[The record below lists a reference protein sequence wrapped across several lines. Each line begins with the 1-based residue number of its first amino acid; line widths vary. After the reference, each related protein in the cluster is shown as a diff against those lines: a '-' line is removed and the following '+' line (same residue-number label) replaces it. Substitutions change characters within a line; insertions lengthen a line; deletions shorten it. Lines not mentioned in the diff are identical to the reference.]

1 MVMKRILLFLFVGIW
16 AVSCSES
23 ESSGEADLVRQVV
36 MSSEAQEFIAGDAV
50 TVSAE
55 GFADGDQIMFE
66 IRWTEGSGNFAPE
79 GYAKG
84 VRGIVTSRTATQLT
98 FLAPGHYPASTVR
111 VILFRGG
118 LIQTLG
124 SIRVAEGLPETGL
137 YGLVPTPAGTTSMV
151 RIDPATGEAI
161 PCYTLQETEP
171 LHSAVSA
178 SGSGILSGL
187 THDGRGAAFD
197 LTMNHYQDLDG
208 VELLTLCS
216 IKGND
221 VAGFAYS
228 EEFDMLHIVGNSRYS
243 WRLPEGV
250 TPAMIDACPAATTS
264 DLLLLGLRLPDGR
277 RAPLLLSVQGG
288 SQAGYALTADALLPF
303 WCITPTAET
312 SETYKLA
319 GGYAVSVGGR
329 TRLQLYDAAA
339 NDFSETLAEVPGTV
353 LSIAVLNDASQVP
366 ELYLLCE
373 NEGVR
378 AIHVYNCLTGA
389 VRTLP
394 AAVDCSEIVGV
405 Q

>member
-1 MVMKRILLFLFVGIW
+1 MAGIW
-16 AVSCSES
+16 AVSCSKS
-23 ESSGEADLVRQVV
+23 DSSGEADLVRQVV
-36 MSSEAQEFIAGDAV
+36 MPSETQEFAAGDAV
-50 TVSAE
+50 TVSAD
-55 GFADGDQIMFE
+55 GFAEGDQIMFE
-66 IRWTEGSGNFAPE
+66 IRWTEGSGEFAPE
-79 GYAKG
+79 GQAKG
-84 VRGIVTSRTATQLT
+84 IRGVVTSRTSTELT

-118 LIQTLG
+118 LLQTLG

-137 YGLVPTPAGTTSMV
+137 YGLVPTAAGTTAV
-151 RIDPATGEAI
+151 ERIDLATGEAV
-161 PCYTLQETEP
+161 PCHTLQETES
-171 LHSAVSA
+171 LHSVVSA
-178 SGSGILSGL
+178 SGTGILSGL
-187 THDGRGAAFD
+187 TYDGRGAAFD

-208 VELLTLCS
+208 EELLTLCS

-228 EEFDMLHIVGNSRYS
+228 EKFDMLHIVGNSRYS

-250 TPAMIDACPAATTS
+250 TPAMIEDCPATSTS
-264 DLLLLGLRLPDGR
+264 DLLLLSLRLTDGR
-277 RAPLLLSVQGG
+277 RAPLLLSVYGG
-288 SQAGYALTADALLPF
+288 SGMGPALSADALQPF

-353 LSIAVLNDASQVP
+353 LSIAVLNDASQAP

-378 AIHVYNCLTGA
+378 MIHVYNGLTGA

-394 AAVDCSEIVGV
+394 AAVDCSEIVGI